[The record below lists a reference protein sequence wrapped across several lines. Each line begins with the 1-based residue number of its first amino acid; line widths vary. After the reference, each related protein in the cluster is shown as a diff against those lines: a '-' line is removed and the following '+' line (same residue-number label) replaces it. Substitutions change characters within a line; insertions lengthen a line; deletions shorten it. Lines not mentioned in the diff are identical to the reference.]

1 MDKLRISTV
10 NYLNSTPFVYGLQH
24 HKLSSMFDIS
34 MDYPAESARK
44 LIADEVDISLVPIG
58 ALIDMPQHHIVSDY
72 CIGAVGKVNTVK
84 IFSEVPLQEVHSL
97 FLDYQ
102 SRTSVL
108 LTKILID
115 KYWNLNVEYLKGYP
129 GYQKEIV
136 GKTAG
141 LVIGDR
147 AIRLLGKFKYEYDL
161 SEAWYQWQNKPFV
174 FATWVSNK
182 PVSKENI
189 AILNEC
195 FRSGL
200 EKVDLMIERY
210 DHLNSVYFDVE
221 TYFKENI
228 SYNLDNEKK
237 EALDVFISLVKNL
250 D

>member
-1 MDKLRISTV
+1 
-10 NYLNSTPFVYGLQH
+10 
-24 HKLSSMFDIS
+24 MFDIS

-44 LIADEVDISLVPIG
+44 LIADEVDISLIPIG
-58 ALIDMPQHHIVSDY
+58 ALIDLSEYQIVSDY

-84 IFSEVPLQEVHSL
+84 IFSEVPLDEVKSI

-108 LTKILID
+108 LAKILIE
-115 KYWNLNVEYLKGYP
+115 KYWNLKVEYLNGYP

-161 SEAWYQWQNKPFV
+161 SEAWFNWQHKPFV
-174 FATWVSNK
+174 FAAWVSNK

-195 FRSGL
+195 FKSGL
-200 EKVDLMIERY
+200 DNVGLLVKKY
-210 DHLNSVYFDVE
+210 HHLNSEFFDVE
-221 TYFKENI
+221 TYFKDHI
-228 SYNLDNEKK
+228 SYDLNNEKK
-237 EALDVFISLVKNL
+237 EALDTFISLVKTL

>member
-24 HKLSSMFDIS
+24 HELSPMFDIS

-44 LIADEVDISLVPIG
+44 LIADEVDISLIPIG
-58 ALIDMPQHHIVSDY
+58 ALIDMPRYQIVSDY

-84 IFSEVPLQEVHSL
+84 IFSEVPLQEVENL

-108 LTKILID
+108 LAKLLIE
-115 KYWNLNVEYLKGYP
+115 KHWNFKMNYLNGYP

-161 SEAWYQWQNKPFV
+161 SEAWYQWQKRPFV

-195 FRSGL
+195 FKSGL

-210 DHLNSVYFDVE
+210 SHLNSANFDVE

-228 SYNLDNEKK
+228 SYDLNNDKK
-237 EALDVFISLVKNL
+237 KALDVFISLAKSL